1 MDKCLTKEVKDEK
14 AAQDEARISWFQAW
28 LLPKVLFYAFAYF
41 CSKASLQVVFFSLF
55 EFLDAEFTFGGQ
67 KEANISTM
75 NDIGGLM
82 GSFVIGYVSD
92 LTYGKRSPSTFL
104 SLLLSCIVW
113 YTLVIQY
120 NSLTYASL
128 MVSFFFYGLFMQ
140 GVTNTIAATCSI
152 DIGKAI
158 PDKNTK
164 AVSTVTGIIDGMG
177 NIGAAIG

>member
-1 MDKCLTKEVKDEK
+1 
-14 AAQDEARISWFQAW
+14 
-28 LLPKVLFYAFAYF
+28 
-41 CSKASLQVVFFSLF
+41 
-55 EFLDAEFTFGGQ
+55 
-67 KEANISTM
+67 M
-75 NDIGGLM
+75 NDLGGLL
-82 GSFVIGYVSD
+82 GSFTIGYVSD
-92 LTYGKRSPSTFL
+92 LTYGKRSPSTL
-104 SLLLSCIVW
+104 VSLFLSCIVW
-113 YTLVIQY
+113 YTLAARY

-177 NIGAAIG
+177 SVGSAIG